1 MSNELTNRINNWM
14 GQDDFFSN
22 LGHSFFEGAK
32 SFNQALKT
40 DIKETDNAFDVKV
53 DVPGINKEDISLSYD
68 NGILSISA
76 KRDSFEDESDKDGN
90 IITSER
96 SYGSYSRQ
104 YRLPNIIKDQ
114 ISAKYTDGVL
124 EITLPKSKK
133 TSSSENQIKID

>member
-40 DIKETDNAFDVKV
+40 DIKETDDAYDVKV
-53 DVPGINKEDISLSYD
+53 DVPGINKDDISLSYD

-124 EITLPKSKK
+124 EITLPKSKNA
-133 TSSSENQIKID
+133 SPSENQIKID

>member
-40 DIKETDNAFDVKV
+40 DIKETDDAFDVKV

>member
-40 DIKETDNAFDVKV
+40 DIKETDDAYDVKV
-53 DVPGINKEDISLSYD
+53 DVPGINKDDISLSYD

-124 EITLPKSKK
+124 EITLPKSKNA
-133 TSSSENQIKID
+133 SSSENQIKID

>member
-14 GQDDFFSN
+14 EQDDFFSN

-32 SFNQALKT
+32 SLNQSPKT
-40 DIKETDNAFDVKV
+40 DIKETNDAYNVKV
-53 DVPGINKEDISLSYD
+53 DIPGISKDDISLSYD
-68 NGILSISA
+68 SGVLSISA
-76 KRDSFEDESDKDGN
+76 KRDSFEDKSDKDGN

-114 ISAKYTDGVL
+114 ISAKYTAGVL
-124 EITLPKSKK
+124 EITLPKSK
-133 TSSSENQIKID
+133 TDSSPENQIKID

>member
-40 DIKETDNAFDVKV
+40 DIKETDDAYDVKV
-53 DVPGINKEDISLSYD
+53 DVPGINKDDISLSYD

-124 EITLPKSKK
+124 EITLLKSKNA
-133 TSSSENQIKID
+133 SPSENQIKID

>member
-1 MSNELTNRINNWM
+1 MRNELTNRINNWM
-14 GQDDFFSN
+14 EQDDFFSN

-40 DIKETDNAFDVKV
+40 DIKETDEAYDVKV
-53 DVPGINKEDISLSYD
+53 DIPGISKDDISLSYD
-68 NGILSISA
+68 DGVLSINA
-76 KRDSFEDESDKDGN
+76 KRDSFEDKSDKDGN

-104 YRLPNIIKDQ
+104 YRLPNVVKDQ

-124 EITLPKSKK
+124 NISLPKSKANL
-133 TSSSENQIKID
+133 SSENQIKID

>member
-14 GQDDFFSN
+14 EQDDFFSN

-32 SFNQALKT
+32 SLNQSLKT
-40 DIKETDNAFDVKV
+40 DIKETNDAYNVKV
-53 DVPGINKEDISLSYD
+53 DIPGISKDDISLSYD
-68 NGILSISA
+68 SGVLSISA
-76 KRDSFEDESDKDGN
+76 KRDSFEDKSDKDGN

-114 ISAKYTDGVL
+114 ISAKYTAGVL
-124 EITLPKSKK
+124 EITLPKSK
-133 TSSSENQIKID
+133 TDSSPENQIKID